1 MAQNWKACYRFVW
14 LHTSNGGPF
23 NTMRL
28 PPRRVALSFLALLL
42 GALSA
47 DAQNPIPATPPQK
60 SPAPTAA
67 SSATKSPAK
76 KSKLPPKKAR
86 HRRKTRPKAVVP
98 AADPP
103 QKVVVRHGG
112 TSEAQPQIAPVAPQN
127 QDSAERR
134 KAGQLLTATDANLK
148 SLLVRT
154 LTPEQQATVAQARLF
169 MGQARAALDAGDLT
183 QGYNLAS
190 KANTLSE
197 ELVKK

>member
-1 MAQNWKACYRFVW
+1 
-14 LHTSNGGPF
+14 
-23 NTMRL
+23 MRL
-28 PPRRVALSFLALLL
+28 PPRTVALWLLALLL
-42 GALSA
+42 AA
-47 DAQNPIPATPPQK
+47 FAARAQSPIPATPPRT
-60 SPAPTAA
+60 SPARAA
-67 SSATKSPAK
+67 RARAK
-76 KSKLPPKKAR
+76 KSKLSLNQARPRPKTRRKAAVPKKG
-86 HRRKTRPKAVVP
+86 
-98 AADPP
+98 DPP
-103 QKVVVRHGG
+103 QKVVVPNGG

-148 SLLVRT
+148 SLLGQT

-197 ELVKK
+197 ELLKK

>member
-1 MAQNWKACYRFVW
+1 
-14 LHTSNGGPF
+14 L
-23 NTMRL
+23 
-28 PPRRVALSFLALLL
+28 LALLL
-42 GALSA
+42 GAFA
-47 DAQNPIPATPPQK
+47 AHAQSPIPATPPQT
-60 SPAPTAA
+60 SPARTA
-67 SSATKSPAK
+67 SDRAK
-76 KSKLPPKKAR
+76 KPKQPLKKGR
-86 HRRKTRPKAVVP
+86 HRPKTRLKVAVP
-98 AADPP
+98 AGDPPENAADPP
-103 QKVVVRHGG
+103 QKVVVPNGG

-148 SLLVRT
+148 SLLGQT

-183 QGYNLAS
+183 QGHNLAS

>member
-1 MAQNWKACYRFVW
+1 
-14 LHTSNGGPF
+14 
-23 NTMRL
+23 MRL
-28 PPRRVALSFLALLL
+28 PPRTVALSFLALLL
-42 GALSA
+42 GAPAA
-47 DAQNPIPATPPQK
+47 DAQNHIPATPPQT
-60 SPAPTAA
+60 SPAPTA
-67 SSATKSPAK
+67 SSPAK
-76 KSKLPPKKAR
+76 TSKLPPKKAR
-86 HRRKTRPKAVVP
+86 HHRKTRPKTVVP

-148 SLLVRT
+148 SLLGRT
-154 LTPEQQATVAQARLF
+154 LTPEQQTTVAQARLF

>member
-1 MAQNWKACYRFVW
+1 M
-14 LHTSNGGPF
+14 T
-23 NTMRL
+23 
-28 PPRRVALSFLALLL
+28 PPKTQPASTTQ
-42 GALSA
+42 S
-47 DAQNPIPATPPQK
+47 PAT
-60 SPAPTAA
+60 
-67 SSATKSPAK
+67 
-76 KSKLPPKKAR
+76 KSKLPLKKTKYG
-86 HRRKTRPKAVVP
+86 RKTPSKAIEQP
-98 AADPP
+98 ADPS
-103 QKVVVRHGG
+103 QKVVVPQGG
-112 TSEAQPQIAPVAPQN
+112 TSEALPQIAPVAPQH

-154 LTPEQQATVAQARLF
+154 LTADQQATVAQARLF

>member
-1 MAQNWKACYRFVW
+1 MAQNWKACYCFVW
-14 LHTSNGGPF
+14 LYTSNGGPS

-28 PPRRVALSFLALLL
+28 PPRTVALSFLALLL
-42 GALSA
+42 SALAA
-47 DAQNPIPATPPQK
+47 DAQNHIPVTPPK
-60 SPAPTAA
+60 AAPAPTAP

-76 KSKLPPKKAR
+76 KSKLPLKKRRPRPK
-86 HRRKTRPKAVVP
+86 TQPKAVVP
-98 AADPP
+98 PADPP
-103 QKVVVRHGG
+103 QKVVVQHGG
-112 TSEAQPQIAPVAPQN
+112 TSETQPQIVPVVPQN
-127 QDSAERR
+127 QDSAERH

-169 MGQARAALDAGDLT
+169 MGQARAALDAGDLK

>member
-1 MAQNWKACYRFVW
+1 
-14 LHTSNGGPF
+14 
-23 NTMRL
+23 MRL
-28 PPRRVALSFLALLL
+28 PPRTVALSLFALLL
-42 GALSA
+42 GASA
-47 DAQNPIPATPPQK
+47 APAQSPIPPTPPRT
-60 SPAPTAA
+60 SPSRTA
-67 SSATKSPAK
+67 SARAK
-76 KSKLPPKKAR
+76 KSKPPLNKA
-86 HRRKTRPKAVVP
+86 HRRKTGLNVAVP

-134 KAGQLLTATDANLK
+134 KAGQLLTVTDTNLK
-148 SLLVRT
+148 SLLGQT

>member
-1 MAQNWKACYRFVW
+1 
-14 LHTSNGGPF
+14 
-23 NTMRL
+23 MRL
-28 PPRRVALSFLALLL
+28 PPRTVALWLLALLL
-42 GALSA
+42 GAFA
-47 DAQNPIPATPPQK
+47 AHAQSSIPATPPHA
-60 SPAPTAA
+60 SPAPTA
-67 SSATKSPAK
+67 SAQAN
-76 KSKLPPKKAR
+76 KSKLPLKKAR
-86 HRRKTRPKAVVP
+86 RRPKTRLKVAVP
-98 AADPP
+98 AGDPPQKAADPPQKDPP

-148 SLLVRT
+148 SLLGQT

>member
-1 MAQNWKACYRFVW
+1 
-14 LHTSNGGPF
+14 
-23 NTMRL
+23 MRL
-28 PPRRVALSFLALLL
+28 PPRTVALWLLALLL
-42 GALSA
+42 GAFA
-47 DAQNPIPATPPQK
+47 AHAQSPIPATPPQT
-60 SPAPTAA
+60 SPARAA
-67 SSATKSPAK
+67 SARAK
-76 KSKLPPKKAR
+76 KSKRPLNKAR
-86 HRRKTRPKAVVP
+86 RRQKTRLKVALP

-103 QKVVVRHGG
+103 QKDPPQKDPPQKDPPPKVVVRHGG

-134 KAGQLLTATDANLK
+134 KAGQLLTATDATLK
-148 SLLVRT
+148 SLLGQT

>member
-1 MAQNWKACYRFVW
+1 
-14 LHTSNGGPF
+14 
-23 NTMRL
+23 MRL
-28 PPRRVALSFLALLL
+28 PPRTVALLLFALLL
-42 GALSA
+42 GASA
-47 DAQNPIPATPPQK
+47 ARAQSPIPAAPPPT
-60 SPAPTAA
+60 SPARTA
-67 SSATKSPAK
+67 SARAK
-76 KSKLPPKKAR
+76 KSKLPLNKA
-86 HRRKTRPKAVVP
+86 HRRKTGLKVVVP

-134 KAGQLLTATDANLK
+134 KAGQLLTVTDANLK
-148 SLLVRT
+148 SLLGQT

-197 ELVKK
+197 ELAKK

>member
-1 MAQNWKACYRFVW
+1 
-14 LHTSNGGPF
+14 
-23 NTMRL
+23 MRL
-28 PPRRVALSFLALLL
+28 PPRTVALSLLALLL
-42 GALSA
+42 GAFA
-47 DAQNPIPATPPQK
+47 AHAQSPIPATPPRT
-60 SPAPTAA
+60 SPARTA
-67 SSATKSPAK
+67 SGRAK
-76 KSKLPPKKAR
+76 KSKLPQNQAG
-86 HRRKTRPKAVVP
+86 HRRKTRLKVAVP

-148 SLLVRT
+148 SLLGQT

>member
-1 MAQNWKACYRFVW
+1 MPA
-14 LHTSNGGPF
+14 GD
-23 NTMRL
+23 
-28 PPRRVALSFLALLL
+28 PPE
-42 GALSA
+42 
-47 DAQNPIPATPPQK
+47 N
-60 SPAPTAA
+60 
-67 SSATKSPAK
+67 
-76 KSKLPPKKAR
+76 
-86 HRRKTRPKAVVP
+86 

-103 QKVVVRHGG
+103 QKVVVPNGG

-148 SLLVRT
+148 SLLGQT

-183 QGYNLAS
+183 QGHNLAS

>member
-1 MAQNWKACYRFVW
+1 
-14 LHTSNGGPF
+14 
-23 NTMRL
+23 MRL
-28 PPRRVALSFLALLL
+28 PPRTVALSLLALLL
-42 GALSA
+42 GAFAAHGQS
-47 DAQNPIPATPPQK
+47 PIPTTPPHA
-60 SPAPTAA
+60 SPAPTA
-67 SSATKSPAK
+67 SSRAK
-76 KSKLPPKKAR
+76 KSKLPRPKAR
-86 HRRKTRPKAVVP
+86 HRPKTRRKVQVP
-98 AADPP
+98 AGDPPQKDPPQKDPPQKDPPQKDPP

-127 QDSAERR
+127 QDSAERH
-134 KAGQLLTATDANLK
+134 KAGQLLTATDTNLK
-148 SLLVRT
+148 SLLGQT

>member
-1 MAQNWKACYRFVW
+1 
-14 LHTSNGGPF
+14 
-23 NTMRL
+23 MRL
-28 PPRRVALSFLALLL
+28 PPRTVALLLLALLL
-42 GALSA
+42 GAFA
-47 DAQNPIPATPPQK
+47 APAQSPIPATPPHA
-60 SPAPTAA
+60 SPAPTASTRA
-67 SSATKSPAK
+67 KS
-76 KSKLPPKKAR
+76 SKLPRKKAR
-86 HRRKTRPKAVVP
+86 RRPKTRLKVAAP
-98 AADPP
+98 AADPAQKDPP
-103 QKVVVRHGG
+103 QKDPPPKVVVRHGG

-148 SLLVRT
+148 SLLGQT
-154 LTPEQQATVAQARLF
+154 MTPEQQATVAQARLF